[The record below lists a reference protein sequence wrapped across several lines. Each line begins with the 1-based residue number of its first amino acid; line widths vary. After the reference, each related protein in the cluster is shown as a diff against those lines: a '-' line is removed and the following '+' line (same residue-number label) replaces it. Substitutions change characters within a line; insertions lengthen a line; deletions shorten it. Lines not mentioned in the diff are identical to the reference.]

1 MRTLLFILL
10 ISLSNLISAQANL
23 NDYKYIIVPK
33 RFEDFKETNQY
44 QTSTLVK
51 YLFSESGFNAVYDD
65 ELPPDLMSDKCL
77 GLWASLNDDSSMFTT
92 KISVVLK
99 DCGGAE
105 VFVTQQGKSKIKEY
119 KGAYHESIREAMESF
134 NAFQYAYSG
143 KKEVKEPLTLNFK
156 NDVKSL
162 KDKQISEKFEPK
174 GIDTDKVE
182 RKSPKNQNP
191 MVIQEATT
199 ENQSYKS
206 MEPVTSDVGS
216 KKNNNVKTNAEIW
229 YAQEI
234 PNGFQLVDST
244 PKVRMKLFKSS
255 NDNMYMAQ
263 ADAKSGMVYEKEGK
277 WIFEYYENGSLV
289 QEELNIKF

>member
-1 MRTLLFILL
+1 M
-10 ISLSNLISAQANL
+10 S
-23 NDYKYIIVPK
+23 DYKYIIVPK
-33 RFEDFKETNQY
+33 RFEDFKEVNQY

-51 YLFSESGFNAVYDD
+51 YLLSERGFNVVYDD
-65 ELPPDLMSDKCL
+65 ALPPDLNSNRCL
-77 GLWASLNDDSSMFTT
+77 GLLASLNDDSSMFTT
-92 KISVVLK
+92 KTTIILK
-99 DCGGAE
+99 DCNGAN
-105 VFVTQQGKSKIKEY
+105 VFTTREGKSKIKEY
-119 KGAYHESIREAMESF
+119 KGAYDESIREAMKSF
-134 NAFQYAYSG
+134 NGIDYAYSENSVG
-143 KKEVKEPLTLNFK
+143 DEKPLTLNFK

-162 KDKQISEKFEPK
+162 KEKQISEKFEPK
-174 GIDTDKVE
+174 GINTDKVE

-191 MVIQEATT
+191 MVIQEATS

-206 MEPVTSDVGS
+206 LEPVASDVGS
-216 KKNNNVKTNAEIW
+216 KKDDNVKTNAEVW

-234 PNGFQLVDST
+234 PNGYQLVDST
-244 PKVRMKLFKSS
+244 PKIRMKLFKSS